1 MKKLYFFIVS
11 AFIIGIH
18 SNNLNAQGLQ
28 FNDLIKAYSLDSISL
43 KEFCT
48 TLSYGITK
56 IKVDNW
62 NYTYMFQS
70 NTDKKLQLV
79 RTFPKD
85 KSISV
90 ILYYYFNKFKEYKS
104 IKSDLMSNGY
114 TSLKVMNV
122 NSIQATAES
131 YMKDQIQ
138 IEIIT
143 SSTGPSRYTL
153 LIHRKLEK

>member
-1 MKKLYFFIVS
+1 
-11 AFIIGIH
+11 
-18 SNNLNAQGLQ
+18 
-28 FNDLIKAYSLDSISL
+28 
-43 KEFCT
+43 
-48 TLSYGITK
+48 
-56 IKVDNW
+56 
-62 NYTYMFQS
+62 MFQS